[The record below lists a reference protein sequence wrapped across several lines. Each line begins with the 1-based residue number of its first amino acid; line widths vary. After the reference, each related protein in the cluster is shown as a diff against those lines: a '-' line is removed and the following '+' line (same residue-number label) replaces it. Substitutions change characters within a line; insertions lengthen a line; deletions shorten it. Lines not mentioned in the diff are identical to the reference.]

1 MCAHSEKV
9 KRKVNERFEMCAF
22 AKNFFVVIS
31 LEPRQT
37 KLFSARNAS
46 VGVHIMLS
54 VQYLETQKQ
63 R

>member
-1 MCAHSEKV
+1 
-9 KRKVNERFEMCAF
+9 MCAF